1 MTTMVAVEGLSR
13 RFGHLLAV
21 DGISLTVDR
30 GEVLGILGPNGSGKS
45 TTMKM
50 VTGFLAPSAGRV
62 EVCGIDV
69 AVDPVAAQR
78 RLGYLPEGAPAYG
91 DITTAAYLRF
101 IADVRRLFGAAGRRA
116 IEDVVE
122 RTNIAP
128 VLHQPI
134 ETLSKGFKRR
144 VGLAQALLH
153 DPDVL
158 ILDEPTDGLDPNQK
172 FEVRT
177 LIREMSRE
185 KAIVISTHILEEVET
200 VCSRALI
207 ISEGRIVADGTPEHF
222 ERGSRLFNAVSLS
235 LPREHAAPVRA
246 ELEAL
251 PGVSTVEV
259 NEAEAGG
266 ALRERSAPVRAELES
281 LPGVSTVEANEAEAG
296 GALRERS
303 APVRAELEAPS
314 GVSTVEA
321 NEAGGAL
328 LELTVVPA
336 AGEEIL
342 STIAVAAREREWPV
356 ERLRPCRGLL
366 DEVFRGLTAG
376 GVRRDPAPLRP
387 TPRES
392 APAPRIADGLRDVL
406 TICRRELAGYLS
418 TPIAYVFV
426 VVFLT
431 FAGALTFFLGSFL
444 DRGQASLDGFFQF
457 HPWLYLFLVPAIAMR
472 LWAEERKS
480 GSIELLLTLP
490 VTTFSTVL
498 GKFAAAWIVAGAG
511 LALTGTFWL
520 TVNYLGSPDNGVI
533 AVGYAGSFVMA
544 GSYLA
549 ISAFVSALTKN
560 QVIAFIV
567 AAALCFAF
575 TASGLG
581 VVLEFFA
588 GWAPTP
594 VLDTV
599 ANLSFLDHF
608 RDISRGVVD
617 VRDAVFFVSTIVF
630 FLFANVVAV
639 ELRKNA

>member
-172 FEVRT
+172 FEVRS
-177 LIREMSRE
+177 LIREMSRD

-207 ISEGRIVADGTPEHF
+207 ISEGRIVADGTPEQF

-251 PGVSTVEV
+251 PGVSTVE
-259 NEAEAGG
+259 
-266 ALRERSAPVRAELES
+266 
-281 LPGVSTVEANEAEAG
+281 ANEAEAD
-296 GALRERS
+296 
-303 APVRAELEAPS
+303 
-314 GVSTVEA
+314 
-321 NEAGGAL
+321 GAL

-366 DEVFRGLTAG
+366 DEVFRDLTAG
-376 GVRRDPAPLRP
+376 GVRREPASLRA
-387 TPRES
+387 THGES

-406 TICRRELAGYLS
+406 TICRRELTGYLS

-490 VTTFSTVL
+490 VTTLSTVL

-588 GWAPTP
+588 GWAPSP

-599 ANLSFLDHF
+599 ANLSFLEHF

>member
-50 VTGFLAPSAGRV
+50 VTGFLAPSAGSV

-177 LIREMSRE
+177 LIREMSRD

-207 ISEGRIVADGTPEHF
+207 ISEGRVVADGTPEHF

-235 LPREHAAPVRA
+235 LPRERAVPIRA

-266 ALRERSAPVRAELES
+266 ALRERSAPVRAELEALS
-281 LPGVSTVEANEAEAG
+281 GVSTVEANEAEAD
-296 GALRERS
+296 
-303 APVRAELEAPS
+303 
-314 GVSTVEA
+314 
-321 NEAGGAL
+321 GAL
-328 LELTVVPA
+328 LELTIVPT

-356 ERLRPCRGLL
+356 ERLAPCRGLL
-366 DEVFRGLTAG
+366 DEVFRDLTAG

-387 TPRES
+387 TPRGPPS
-392 APAPRIADGLRDVL
+392 APRIADALRDVL
-406 TICRRELAGYLS
+406 TICRRELTGYLS

-431 FAGALTFFLGSFL
+431 FAGALTFFLGNFL

-498 GKFAAAWIVAGAG
+498 GKFAAAWIVAGTG

-599 ANLSFLDHF
+599 ANLSFLEHF

>member
-50 VTGFLAPSAGRV
+50 VTGFLSPSAGRV

-101 IADVRRLFGAAGRRA
+101 IADVRRLFGAAGKRA

-122 RTNIAP
+122 RTSIAP

-172 FEVRT
+172 FEVRS
-177 LIREMSRE
+177 LIREMSRD

-207 ISEGRIVADGTPEHF
+207 ISEGRVVADGTPERF

-235 LPREHAAPVRA
+235 LPRERAAPIRT

-251 PGVSTVEV
+251 PGVSTVEAT
-259 NEAEAGG
+259 EAEAD
-266 ALRERSAPVRAELES
+266 
-281 LPGVSTVEANEAEAG
+281 
-296 GALRERS
+296 
-303 APVRAELEAPS
+303 
-314 GVSTVEA
+314 
-321 NEAGGAL
+321 GAL

-336 AGEEIL
+336 AGGEIL
-342 STIAVAAREREWPV
+342 STIAAAAREREWPV

-376 GVRRDPAPLRP
+376 GVRRGPASLRPAPRGSP
-387 TPRES
+387 PG
-392 APAPRIADGLRDVL
+392 PRIADGLRDIR
-406 TICRRELAGYLS
+406 TICRRELTGYLS

-431 FAGALTFFLGSFL
+431 FAGALTFSLGNFL

-457 HPWLYLFLVPAIAMR
+457 HPWLYLFLIPAIAMR

-490 VTTFSTVL
+490 VTTYSTVL

-567 AAALCFAF
+567 AAAVCFLF

-599 ANLSFLDHF
+599 ANLSFLEHF

-617 VRDAVFFVSTIVF
+617 VRDAVFFGSTIVF

>member
-21 DGISLTVDR
+21 DGISLAVDR

-50 VTGFLAPSAGRV
+50 ITGFLAPSAGRV

-101 IADVRRLFGAAGRRA
+101 IADVRRLFGAEGRRA
-116 IEDVVE
+116 IGEVVE
-122 RTNIAP
+122 RTHIAP

-172 FEVRT
+172 FEVRS
-177 LIREMSRE
+177 LIRDMSRD
-185 KAIVISTHILEEVET
+185 KAIVISTHILEEVEA
-200 VCSRALI
+200 VCTRALI
-207 ISEGRIVADGTPEHF
+207 ISDGRIVADGTPEHF
-222 ERGSRLFNAVSLS
+222 ERRSRRFNAVSLS
-235 LPREHAAPVRA
+235 LPRERAAPVRA
-246 ELEAL
+246 ELDAL
-251 PGVSTVEV
+251 PCVSSVE
-259 NEAEAGG
+259 EEEDAGG
-266 ALRERSAPVRAELES
+266 ALRE
-281 LPGVSTVEANEAEAG
+281 
-296 GALRERS
+296 
-303 APVRAELEAPS
+303 
-314 GVSTVEA
+314 
-321 NEAGGAL
+321 
-328 LELTVVPA
+328 LTVVPA
-336 AGEEIL
+336 DGGEIL
-342 STIAVAAREREWPV
+342 STIAATARERDWPV
-356 ERLRPCRGLL
+356 ERLRPCRGLM
-366 DEVFRGLTAG
+366 DEVFRSLTTGAERG
-376 GVRRDPAPLRP
+376 DPAPLRP
-387 TPRES
+387 TSGAPP
-392 APAPRIADGLRDVL
+392 PAPRPADALREIW
-406 TICRRELAGYLS
+406 TICRRELTGYLS

-431 FAGALTFFLGSFL
+431 FAGALTFFLGNFFT
-444 DRGQASLDGFFQF
+444 RGQASLDGFFQF
-457 HPWLYLFLVPAIAMR
+457 HPWLYLFLVPALAMR

-490 VTTFSTVL
+490 VTTLGTVL

-533 AVGYAGSFVMA
+533 ALGYAGSFVMA
-544 GSYLA
+544 GGYLA

-567 AAALCFAF
+567 AAAFCFLF

-588 GWAPTP
+588 GWAPAP

-617 VRDAVFFVSTIVF
+617 VRDAVFFGSTIVF

>member
-1 MTTMVAVEGLSR
+1 MTTMVAAEGLSR

-21 DGISLTVDR
+21 DGISLTVAR

-50 VTGFLAPSAGRV
+50 ITGFLAPSAGRV
-62 EVCGIDV
+62 EVCGVDV

-91 DITTAAYLRF
+91 DLTTAAYLRF
-101 IADVRRLFGAAGRRA
+101 IADVRRRFGAAGRRA
-116 IEDVVE
+116 IGDVVE
-122 RTNIAP
+122 LTGIAP

-172 FEVRT
+172 FEVRS
-177 LIREMSRE
+177 LIREMSRD

-200 VCSRALI
+200 VCTRALI

-222 ERGSRLFNAVSLS
+222 ERSSRLFNAVSLS
-235 LPREHAAPVRA
+235 LPRERAVPVRA
-246 ELEAL
+246 ALEAL
-251 PGVSTVEV
+251 PGVATVE
-259 NEAEAGG
+259 EDDAGG
-266 ALRERSAPVRAELES
+266 AFR
-281 LPGVSTVEANEAEAG
+281 
-296 GALRERS
+296 
-303 APVRAELEAPS
+303 
-314 GVSTVEA
+314 
-321 NEAGGAL
+321 
-328 LELTVVPA
+328 ELTVVPA
-336 AGEEIL
+336 HGGEIL
-342 STIAVAAREREWPV
+342 STIAATAREREWPV
-356 ERLRPCRGLL
+356 ERLRPYRGLL
-366 DEVFRGLTAG
+366 DEVFRGLTADAE
-376 GVRRDPAPLRP
+376 RRDPAPLRRP
-387 TPRES
+387 TPRGS
-392 APAPRIADGLRDVL
+392 APAPRAADALRDIWTV
-406 TICRRELAGYLS
+406 CRRELTGYLS

-431 FAGALTFFLGSFL
+431 FAGALTFFLGNFFT
-444 DRGQASLDGFFQF
+444 RGQASLDGFFQF

-490 VTTFSTVL
+490 MTTFSTVL

-544 GSYLA
+544 GGYLA
-549 ISAFVSALTKN
+549 ISAFMSALTKN

-567 AAALCFAF
+567 AAALCFVF

-588 GWAPTP
+588 GWAPAP

-599 ANLSFLDHF
+599 ANLSFLEHF
-608 RDISRGVVD
+608 RDVSRGVVD
-617 VRDAVFFVSTIVF
+617 VRDAVFFGSTIVF
-630 FLFANVVAV
+630 FLYANVVAV

>member
-1 MTTMVAVEGLSR
+1 MTAMVAAEGLSR

-21 DGISLTVDR
+21 DGISLSVER

-50 VTGFLAPSAGRV
+50 ITGFLAPSTGRV

-69 AVDPVAAQR
+69 AADPVAAQR

-116 IEDVVE
+116 IGQVVE
-122 RTNIAP
+122 LTNIAP

-172 FEVRT
+172 FEVRS
-177 LIREMSRE
+177 LIREMSRD

-207 ISEGRIVADGTPEHF
+207 IAEGRVVADGTPDHF
-222 ERGSRLFNAVSLS
+222 ERRSRLFNAVSLS
-235 LPREHAAPVRA
+235 LPRERAAPVRA
-246 ELEAL
+246 ELETL
-251 PGVSTVEV
+251 SVVSTVE
-259 NEAEAGG
+259 EDDAGG
-266 ALRERSAPVRAELES
+266 AVR
-281 LPGVSTVEANEAEAG
+281 
-296 GALRERS
+296 
-303 APVRAELEAPS
+303 
-314 GVSTVEA
+314 
-321 NEAGGAL
+321 
-328 LELTVVPA
+328 ELTVVPA
-336 AGEEIL
+336 DGGEIL
-342 STIAVAAREREWPV
+342 SKIAAMAREREWPV
-356 ERLRPCRGLL
+356 ERIRPCRGLL
-366 DEVFRGLTAG
+366 DEVFRDVTEERHRQA
-376 GVRRDPAPLRP
+376 P
-387 TPRES
+387 TPMRTS
-392 APAPRIADGLRDVL
+392 PRSPAPAPHRTDGLRDIW
-406 TICRRELAGYLS
+406 TICRRELTGYLS
-418 TPIAYVFV
+418 TPIACVFL

-431 FAGALTFFLGSFL
+431 FAGALTFFLGNFFTH
-444 DRGQASLDGFFQF
+444 GQASLDGFFQF

-490 VTTFSTVL
+490 VTTLSTVL
-498 GKFAAAWIVAGAG
+498 GKFVAAWIVAGTG

-581 VVLEFFA
+581 VVLEFFS
-588 GWAPTP
+588 GWAPAP

-599 ANLSFLDHF
+599 ANLSFLEHF

-617 VRDAVFFVSTIVF
+617 VRDAVFFGSTIVF
-630 FLFANVVAV
+630 FVFANVVAV
-639 ELRKNA
+639 ELRKNV

>member
-122 RTNIAP
+122 RTSIAP

-172 FEVRT
+172 YEVRS
-177 LIREMSRE
+177 LIRAMSRD

-200 VCSRALI
+200 VCTRALI

-222 ERGSRLFNAVSLS
+222 ERGSRLFNAVSMS
-235 LPREHAAPVRA
+235 LPRERSAPIRA

-251 PGVSTVEV
+251 PGVSTVET

-266 ALRERSAPVRAELES
+266 ALA
-281 LPGVSTVEANEAEAG
+281 
-296 GALRERS
+296 
-303 APVRAELEAPS
+303 
-314 GVSTVEA
+314 
-321 NEAGGAL
+321 
-328 LELTVVPA
+328 ELTVVPA
-336 AGEEIL
+336 AGGEIL
-342 STIAVAAREREWPV
+342 AAIAATARERGWPV

-376 GVRRDPAPLRP
+376 DFRRDPAPLRP
-387 TPRES
+387 TPRAS
-392 APAPRIADGLRDVL
+392 VPAPRIADGLRDIV
-406 TICRRELAGYLS
+406 TICRRELTGYLS

-457 HPWLYLFLVPAIAMR
+457 HPWLYLFLVPALAMR

-588 GWAPTP
+588 GWAPAP

-599 ANLSFLDHF
+599 ANLSFLEHF

-617 VRDAVFFVSTIVF
+617 VRDAVFFGSTIVF

>member
-1 MTTMVAVEGLSR
+1 MTAMVAADGLSR

-21 DGISLTVDR
+21 DGISLSVDR

-50 VTGFLAPSAGRV
+50 ITGFLAPSAGRV

-91 DITTAAYLRF
+91 DITTTAYLRF

-116 IEDVVE
+116 IGQVVE
-122 RTNIAP
+122 LTNIAP

-172 FEVRT
+172 FEVRS
-177 LIREMSRE
+177 LIREMSRD

-200 VCSRALI
+200 ICSRALI
-207 ISEGRIVADGTPEHF
+207 IAEGRVVADGTPDHF
-222 ERGSRLFNAVSLS
+222 ERRSRLFNAVSLS
-235 LPREHAAPVRA
+235 LPRERAAPVRA
-246 ELEAL
+246 ELETL
-251 PGVSTVEV
+251 PGVSTVE
-259 NEAEAGG
+259 EDDAGG
-266 ALRERSAPVRAELES
+266 AVR
-281 LPGVSTVEANEAEAG
+281 
-296 GALRERS
+296 
-303 APVRAELEAPS
+303 
-314 GVSTVEA
+314 
-321 NEAGGAL
+321 
-328 LELTVVPA
+328 ELTVVPA
-336 AGEEIL
+336 DGGEIL
-342 STIAVAAREREWPV
+342 SKIAAMARKREWPV
-356 ERLRPCRGLL
+356 ERIRPCRGLL
-366 DEVFRGLTAG
+366 DEVFRDLTQERH
-376 GVRRDPAPLRP
+376 RRAPPPMP
-387 TPRES
+387 TTPPGP
-392 APAPRIADGLRDVL
+392 APAPRGTDGLRDIW
-406 TICRRELAGYLS
+406 TICRRELTGYLS
-418 TPIAYVFV
+418 TPIAYVFL

-431 FAGALTFFLGSFL
+431 FAGALTFFLGNFFTH
-444 DRGQASLDGFFQF
+444 GQASLDGFFQF

-490 VTTFSTVL
+490 VTTLSTVL
-498 GKFAAAWIVAGAG
+498 GKFVAAWIVAGTG

-581 VVLEFFA
+581 VVLEFFS
-588 GWAPTP
+588 GWAPAP

-599 ANLSFLDHF
+599 ANLSFIEHF

-617 VRDAVFFVSTIVF
+617 VRDAVFFGSTIVF
-630 FLFANVVAV
+630 FIFANVVAV
-639 ELRKNA
+639 ELRKNV

>member
-1 MTTMVAVEGLSR
+1 MKFPGKGRVDTMTTMVAVEGLSR

-50 VTGFLAPSAGRV
+50 VTGFLAPSAGSV

-122 RTNIAP
+122 RTSIAP

-172 FEVRT
+172 YEVRS
-177 LIREMSRE
+177 LIRDMSRD

-200 VCSRALI
+200 VCTRALI
-207 ISEGRIVADGTPEHF
+207 ISEGRVVADGTPEHF
-222 ERGSRLFNAVSLS
+222 ERGSRLFNAVSIS
-235 LPREHAAPVRA
+235 LPRERSAPIRA

-251 PGVSTVEV
+251 PGVSTVETSD
-259 NEAEAGG
+259 AEADG
-266 ALRERSAPVRAELES
+266 ALA
-281 LPGVSTVEANEAEAG
+281 
-296 GALRERS
+296 
-303 APVRAELEAPS
+303 
-314 GVSTVEA
+314 
-321 NEAGGAL
+321 
-328 LELTVVPA
+328 ELTVVPA
-336 AGEEIL
+336 AGGEIL
-342 STIAVAAREREWPV
+342 SAIAATARERGWPV

-376 GVRRDPAPLRP
+376 DFRRDPAPLRP

-392 APAPRIADGLRDVL
+392 VPAPRIADGLRDIV
-406 TICRRELAGYLS
+406 TICRRELTGYLS

-457 HPWLYLFLVPAIAMR
+457 HPWLYLFLVPALAMR

-549 ISAFVSALTKN
+549 ISAFVSSLTKN

-588 GWAPTP
+588 GWAPAP

-599 ANLSFLDHF
+599 ANLSFLEHF
-608 RDISRGVVD
+608 RDVSRGVVD
-617 VRDAVFFVSTIVF
+617 VRDAVFFGSTIVF

>member
-1 MTTMVAVEGLSR
+1 MTTMVAVDGLSR
-13 RFGHLLAV
+13 RFGHLRAV
-21 DGISLTVDR
+21 DGISLTVDC

-50 VTGFLAPSAGRV
+50 ITGFLAPSAGRV

-69 AVDPVAAQR
+69 AIDPVAAQR

-101 IADVRRLFGAAGRRA
+101 IADARRLFGAAGRRA
-116 IEDVVE
+116 IGQVVE
-122 RTNIAP
+122 RTSIAP

-158 ILDEPTDGLDPNQK
+158 ILDEPTDGLDPSQK
-172 FEVRT
+172 FEVRS
-177 LIREMSRE
+177 LIREMSRH
-185 KAIVISTHILEEVET
+185 KAIVISTHILEEVEA

-207 ISEGRIVADGTPEHF
+207 IAEGRILADGTPEHF
-222 ERGSRLFNAVSLS
+222 ERRSRYFNAVSFS
-235 LPREHAAPVRA
+235 LPRERAEPVRD

-251 PGVSTVEV
+251 PE
-259 NEAEAGG
+259 
-266 ALRERSAPVRAELES
+266 
-281 LPGVSTVEANEAEAG
+281 VSTVEADDAD
-296 GALRERS
+296 GA
-303 APVRAELEAPS
+303 VR
-314 GVSTVEA
+314 
-321 NEAGGAL
+321 
-328 LELTVVPA
+328 ELTVVPA
-336 AGEEIL
+336 HGGEIL
-342 STIAVAAREREWPV
+342 PRIAAMARERTWPV
-356 ERLRPCRGLL
+356 ERLRPRQGLL
-366 DEVFRGLTAG
+366 DEVFRGLTADG
-376 GVRRDPAPLRP
+376 HRRDPAPRQTASRGPALS
-387 TPRES
+387 PR
-392 APAPRIADGLRDVL
+392 ATTGLRDIWTV
-406 TICRRELAGYLS
+406 CRRELNGYLS

-431 FAGALTFFLGSFL
+431 FAGALTFFLGNFL
-444 DRGQASLDGFFQF
+444 VLGQASLDGFFRF

-490 VTTFSTVL
+490 VTTLSTVL

-567 AAALCFAF
+567 AAALCFLF

-588 GWAPTP
+588 GWAPEP

-599 ANLSFLDHF
+599 ANLSFLEHF
-608 RDISRGVVD
+608 LDVSRGVVD
-617 VRDAVFFVSTIVF
+617 VRDAVFFGSTIVF

-639 ELRKNA
+639 ELRKSA

>member
-21 DGISLTVDR
+21 DRISLTVDR

-50 VTGFLAPSAGRV
+50 ITGFLAPSAGRV

-78 RLGYLPEGAPAYG
+78 RLGYLPEGAPAWG

-116 IEDVVE
+116 IGDIVE
-122 RTNIAP
+122 RTGIAP

-134 ETLSKGFKRR
+134 ETLSKGFRRR

-158 ILDEPTDGLDPNQK
+158 VLDEPTDGLDPNQK
-172 FEVRT
+172 FEVRS
-177 LIREMSRE
+177 LIREMSPD
-185 KAIVISTHILEEVET
+185 KAIVISTHILDEVET

-207 ISEGRIVADGTPEHF
+207 IAEGRVVADGTPEHF

-235 LPREHAAPVRA
+235 LPRERAAPVRA

-251 PGVSTVEV
+251 PDVSAVE
-259 NEAEAGG
+259 ADDAGG
-266 ALRERSAPVRAELES
+266 AVR
-281 LPGVSTVEANEAEAG
+281 
-296 GALRERS
+296 
-303 APVRAELEAPS
+303 
-314 GVSTVEA
+314 
-321 NEAGGAL
+321 
-328 LELTVVPA
+328 ELTIVPA
-336 AGEEIL
+336 DGREL
-342 STIAVAAREREWPV
+342 LPTVAAMARDREWPV

-376 GVRRDPAPLRP
+376 GGDRRDPARP
-387 TPRES
+387 R
-392 APAPRIADGLRDVL
+392 PAPRAPRPAPRPADHLRDIR
-406 TICRRELAGYLS
+406 TICRRELTGYLS

-490 VTTFSTVL
+490 VTTLGTVL

-520 TVNYLGSPDNGVI
+520 TVNYLGSPDNGAI
-533 AVGYAGSFVMA
+533 AAGYAGSFVMA
-544 GSYLA
+544 GGYLA

-567 AAALCFAF
+567 AAALCFVF

-588 GWAPTP
+588 GWAPAP

-599 ANLSFLDHF
+599 ANLSFLEHF
-608 RDISRGVVD
+608 RDVSRGVVD
-617 VRDAVFFVSTIVF
+617 VRDAVFFGSTIVF

-639 ELRKNA
+639 ELRKNV

>member
-50 VTGFLAPSAGRV
+50 VTGFLSPSAGRV

-101 IADVRRLFGAAGRRA
+101 IADVRRLFGAAGKRA

-122 RTNIAP
+122 RTSIAP

-158 ILDEPTDGLDPNQK
+158 VLDEPTDGLDPNQK
-172 FEVRT
+172 FEVRS
-177 LIREMSRE
+177 LIREMSRD

-207 ISEGRIVADGTPEHF
+207 ISEGRVVADGTPERF

-235 LPREHAAPVRA
+235 LPRERAAPIRT

-251 PGVSTVEV
+251 PGVSTVEAT
-259 NEAEAGG
+259 EAEAD
-266 ALRERSAPVRAELES
+266 
-281 LPGVSTVEANEAEAG
+281 
-296 GALRERS
+296 
-303 APVRAELEAPS
+303 
-314 GVSTVEA
+314 
-321 NEAGGAL
+321 GAL

-336 AGEEIL
+336 AGGEIL
-342 STIAVAAREREWPV
+342 STIAAAAREREWPV

-376 GVRRDPAPLRP
+376 GVRRGPASLRPAPRGSP
-387 TPRES
+387 PG
-392 APAPRIADGLRDVL
+392 PRIADGLRDIR
-406 TICRRELAGYLS
+406 TICRRELTGYLS

-431 FAGALTFFLGSFL
+431 FAGALTFFLGNFL

-457 HPWLYLFLVPAIAMR
+457 HPWLYLFLIPAIAMR

-490 VTTFSTVL
+490 VTTYSTVL
-498 GKFAAAWIVAGAG
+498 GKFAAAWLVAGAG

-567 AAALCFAF
+567 AAAVCFLF

-599 ANLSFLDHF
+599 ANLGFLEHF

-617 VRDAVFFVSTIVF
+617 VRDAVFFGSTIVF

>member
-21 DGISLTVDR
+21 DGLSFTVDR

-50 VTGFLAPSAGRV
+50 ITGFLAPSAGRV

-69 AVDPVAAQR
+69 AIDPVAAQR
-78 RLGYLPEGAPAYG
+78 CLGYLPEGAPAYG

-101 IADVRRLFGAAGRRA
+101 IADVRRLFGTAGRRA
-116 IEDVVE
+116 IGQVVE

-128 VLHQPI
+128 VLYQPI
-134 ETLSKGFKRR
+134 ETLSKGFRRR
-144 VGLAQALLH
+144 VGLAQALMH

-172 FEVRT
+172 FEVRS
-177 LIREMSRE
+177 LIREMSRD

-200 VCSRALI
+200 ICSRALI
-207 ISEGRIVADGTPEHF
+207 IAEGRIVADGTPDHF
-222 ERGSRLFNAVSLS
+222 ERKSRLFNAVSLS
-235 LPREHAAPVRA
+235 LPCERIAPVRA

-251 PGVSTVEV
+251 PGVAAVE
-259 NEAEAGG
+259 ADDAGG
-266 ALRERSAPVRAELES
+266 AVR
-281 LPGVSTVEANEAEAG
+281 
-296 GALRERS
+296 
-303 APVRAELEAPS
+303 
-314 GVSTVEA
+314 
-321 NEAGGAL
+321 
-328 LELTVVPA
+328 ELTVVPA
-336 AGEEIL
+336 DGGEIL
-342 STIAVAAREREWPV
+342 STIAAMARERGWPV
-356 ERLRPCRGLL
+356 GRLRPCRGLL
-366 DEVFRGLTAG
+366 DEVFRGLTTDG
-376 GVRRDPAPLRP
+376 ERRAAAPLRP
-387 TPRES
+387 TPRGPP
-392 APAPRIADGLRDVL
+392 PAPRAADTLRDIR
-406 TICRRELAGYLS
+406 TICRRELTGYLS

-426 VVFLT
+426 IVFLT
-431 FAGALTFFLGSFL
+431 FAGALTFFLGNFL
-444 DRGQASLDGFFQF
+444 VLGQASLDGFFQL

-490 VTTFSTVL
+490 VTTLGTVL

-533 AVGYAGSFVMA
+533 ALGYAGSFVMA

-567 AAALCFAF
+567 AAALCFLF

-588 GWAPTP
+588 GWAPAS

-599 ANLSFLDHF
+599 ANLSFLEHF
-608 RDISRGVVD
+608 RDVSRGVVD
-617 VRDAVFFVSTIVF
+617 IRDAVFFGSTIVF

-639 ELRKNA
+639 ELRKNV

>member
-1 MTTMVAVEGLSR
+1 MSPHVVRHERKDTMTTMVAVEGLSR

-21 DGISLTVDR
+21 DGISLAVDR

-50 VTGFLAPSAGRV
+50 ITGFLAPSAGRV
-62 EVCGIDV
+62 EICGIDV

-116 IEDVVE
+116 IGDIVE
-122 RTNIAP
+122 RTGLAP

-134 ETLSKGFKRR
+134 ETLSKGFRRR

-172 FEVRT
+172 FEVRS
-177 LIREMSRE
+177 LIREMSRD

-207 ISEGRIVADGTPEHF
+207 IAEGRIVADGTPEHF
-222 ERGSRLFNAVSLS
+222 ERKSRRFNAVSLS
-235 LPREHAAPVRA
+235 LPRERAAPVRA

-251 PGVSTVEV
+251 PGVSAVET
-259 NEAEAGG
+259 GDGDGDG
-266 ALRERSAPVRAELES
+266 AVQ
-281 LPGVSTVEANEAEAG
+281 
-296 GALRERS
+296 
-303 APVRAELEAPS
+303 
-314 GVSTVEA
+314 
-321 NEAGGAL
+321 
-328 LELTVVPA
+328 ELTVVPVN
-336 AGEEIL
+336 GGEIL
-342 STIAVAAREREWPV
+342 STIAATAREREWPV

-366 DEVFRGLTAG
+366 DEVFRGLTSDRD
-376 GVRRDPAPLRP
+376 RRDPSPMRA
-387 TPRES
+387 TPRG
-392 APAPRIADGLRDVL
+392 PPPPPRAAHTLRDIW
-406 TICRRELAGYLS
+406 TICRRELTGYLS

-431 FAGALTFFLGSFL
+431 FAGALTFFLGNFL
-444 DRGQASLDGFFQF
+444 VLGQASLDGFFQF

-490 VTTFSTVL
+490 VTTLGTVL
-498 GKFAAAWIVAGAG
+498 GKFIAAWIVAGAG

-588 GWAPTP
+588 GWAPAP

-599 ANLSFLDHF
+599 ANLSFLEHF
-608 RDISRGVVD
+608 RDVSRGVVD
-617 VRDAVFFVSTIVF
+617 VRDAVFFGSTIAF

-639 ELRKNA
+639 ELRKNV

>member
-13 RFGHLLAV
+13 RFGHLIAV
-21 DGISLTVDR
+21 DGISLSVDR

-50 VTGFLAPSAGRV
+50 ITGFLAPSAGRV
-62 EVCGIDV
+62 EVCGVDV
-69 AVDPVAAQR
+69 ALDPVAAQR

-91 DITTAAYLRF
+91 DLTTAAYLRF

-116 IEDVVE
+116 IGDVVE

-177 LIREMSRE
+177 LIREMSRD

-207 ISEGRIVADGTPEHF
+207 ITEGRVVADGTPEHF
-222 ERGSRLFNAVSLS
+222 ERRSRWFNAVSLS
-235 LPREHAAPVRA
+235 LPREWVAPVRA

-251 PGVSTVEV
+251 PAVATVETDD
-259 NEAEAGG
+259 ADG
-266 ALRERSAPVRAELES
+266 AIR
-281 LPGVSTVEANEAEAG
+281 
-296 GALRERS
+296 
-303 APVRAELEAPS
+303 
-314 GVSTVEA
+314 
-321 NEAGGAL
+321 
-328 LELTVVPA
+328 ELTVAPA
-336 AGEEIL
+336 HGGEIL
-342 STIAVAAREREWPV
+342 SAIAAMAREREWPV
-356 ERLRPCRGLL
+356 ERLRPSRGLL
-366 DEVFRGLTAG
+366 DEVFRSLTAG
-376 GVRRDPAPLRP
+376 GDRRDLAPLR
-387 TPRES
+387 TPSRGPP
-392 APAPRIADGLRDVL
+392 PAPRGAAGTLRDIR
-406 TICRRELAGYLS
+406 TICRRELTGYLS

-431 FAGALTFFLGSFL
+431 FAGALTFFLGHFL
-444 DRGQASLDGFFQF
+444 TQGQASLDGFFEL

-498 GKFAAAWIVAGAG
+498 GKFAAAWIVAGTG
-511 LALTGTFWL
+511 LLLTGTFWL

-533 AVGYAGSFVMA
+533 AVGYVGSFVMA

-567 AAALCFAF
+567 SAALCFLF

-588 GWAPTP
+588 GWAPAP

-599 ANLSFLDHF
+599 ANLSFLEHF
-608 RDISRGVVD
+608 RHISRGVVD
-617 VRDAVFFVSTIVF
+617 VRDAVFFGSTIVF
-630 FLFANVVAV
+630 FLYANVVAV

>member
-122 RTNIAP
+122 RTSIAP

-172 FEVRT
+172 FEVRS
-177 LIREMSRE
+177 LIRAMSRD

-200 VCSRALI
+200 VCTRALI
-207 ISEGRIVADGTPEHF
+207 ISEGRVVADGTPEHF
-222 ERGSRLFNAVSLS
+222 ERGSRLFNAVSMS
-235 LPREHAAPVRA
+235 LPRERSAPIRA
-246 ELEAL
+246 ELETL
-251 PGVSTVEV
+251 PGVSTVET

-266 ALRERSAPVRAELES
+266 ALA
-281 LPGVSTVEANEAEAG
+281 
-296 GALRERS
+296 
-303 APVRAELEAPS
+303 
-314 GVSTVEA
+314 
-321 NEAGGAL
+321 
-328 LELTVVPA
+328 ELTVVPA
-336 AGEEIL
+336 AGGEIL
-342 STIAVAAREREWPV
+342 SAIAATARERGWPV

-376 GVRRDPAPLRP
+376 DFRRDPAPLPP
-387 TPRES
+387 TPRAS
-392 APAPRIADGLRDVL
+392 VPAPRIADGLRDIV
-406 TICRRELAGYLS
+406 TICRRELTGYLS

-457 HPWLYLFLVPAIAMR
+457 HPWLYLFLVPALAMR

-588 GWAPTP
+588 GWAPAL

-599 ANLSFLDHF
+599 ANLSFLEHF

-617 VRDAVFFVSTIVF
+617 VRDAVFFGSTIVF